1 MIRSCLF
8 SRKELVD
15 IIKKSPITNDGYHFC
30 PRFKL
35 IVLQTGSTKDNG
47 YYYDRTLFKDFCCF
61 NDDIISMFLAKKKKD
76 LDIDL
81 FNVIQTKLNEVI
93 KGYEFLNIK
102 DYIPKENYTL
112 EELIDTTIYIFK
124 YKYSNF

>member
-15 IIKKSPITNDGYHFC
+15 IIKKSPKTNDGYHFC

-35 IVLQTGSTKDNG
+35 IVLQTGNKKDND

-61 NDDIISMFLAKKKKD
+61 NDDDISMFISKKKKAT
-76 LDIDL
+76 DIDL
-81 FNVIQTKLNEVI
+81 LNVIQTKLNEVI
-93 KGYEFLNIK
+93 KGYEFLNIT
-102 DYIPKENYTL
+102 DYLPKEQYTL
-112 EELIDTTIYIFK
+112 EELIDTTIYITK
-124 YKYSNF
+124 YKYSNP